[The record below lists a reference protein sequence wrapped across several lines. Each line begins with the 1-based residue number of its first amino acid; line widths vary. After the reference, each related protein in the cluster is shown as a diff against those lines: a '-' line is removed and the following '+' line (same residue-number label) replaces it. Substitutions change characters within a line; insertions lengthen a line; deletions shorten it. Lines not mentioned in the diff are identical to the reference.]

1 MIKNPKSSA
10 VSKFN
15 PIALSHNKIIESK
28 SKKSLIVAGE

>member
-15 PIALSHNKIIESK
+15 PIALSYNKIIEFK
-28 SKKSLIVAGE
+28 SQKALIVAGE